1 MINRKELANAI
12 RFLSIDAI
20 QRAKSGH
27 PGAPM
32 GMADIAEILWRE
44 FVKHN
49 PKNPNWPDR
58 DRVVLSNGHASMLL
72 YSVLHLTGYDLSIE
86 DIKNFRQLG
95 SKTPGHP
102 EYGSTPGVE
111 TTTGPLGQGI
121 ANAVGMALGEK
132 ILASTFNKQDIKI
145 VDHFTYVLLGDG
157 CLMEGISHEACSLA
171 GTWGLG
177 KLIALYDDNNITI
190 DGNVNGWFT
199 EDIKKRFESYGW
211 HVIPDVDGHDSQAIY
226 LAIKE
231 AREEKQRPSIICFK
245 TTIGFGSPHLGG
257 SEKTHGSPLGEE
269 EVMAT
274 RKNLGWEYPPFEIP
288 DHIYKAWDAREKGKI
303 LEESWIEKFERYTQK
318 YPKEAQEFLRR
329 INRELPQDIDKIF
342 DNTLKKFVTQDID
355 IATRRASGMVLE
367 EISPHLPELIGG
379 SADLSGSN
387 NTKWSGSIPFTNKN
401 PRANYI
407 HYGVREFAMS
417 GIMNGLILHGGF
429 LPYGGTFLVFS
440 DYMRNGIRLS
450 ALMGKQV
457 IYVLT
462 HDSIGVGEDGPTHQP
477 IEHISSLRLIP
488 NLMVFRPC
496 DLVETLIAW
505 KQAIKQKNHPSA
517 LILSRQG
524 LKKQIDS
531 IKKAKEV
538 EKGGYILIKEPESP
552 PQVILIASGSEVGI
566 CAQAANILNSES
578 ISTRVVSMPCMEL
591 FERQDV
597 EYKNKVIDKNA
608 KIILAVEAG
617 RPDIWYKYVGD
628 QGKVLG
634 INEFGKSAPGKVLFE
649 YYGFT
654 SENIIKIIK
663 QSI

>member
-44 FVKHN
+44 FVRHN

-86 DIKNFRQLG
+86 DIKNFRQLN
-95 SKTPGHP
+95 SKTPGYP
-102 EYGSTPGVE
+102 EYGATPGVE

-132 ILASTFNKQDIKI
+132 ILASTFNKEDIKI

-157 CLMEGISHEACSLA
+157 CLMEGISHEVCSLA

-211 HVIPDVDGHDSQAIY
+211 HVIPDVDGHDPEAIY

-245 TTIGFGSPHLGG
+245 TTIGFGSPHLAG

-274 RKNLGWEYPPFEIP
+274 RKNLDWEYPPFEIP
-288 DHIYKAWDAREKGKI
+288 EHIYKAWDARERGKI
-303 LEESWIEKFERYTQK
+303 LEESWIEKFKRYTQK
-318 YPKEAQEFLRR
+318 YPKEAKEFLRR
-329 INRELPQDIDKIF
+329 INGELPQDIDKIF
-342 DNTLKKFVTQDID
+342 DNQLEEFVSQDID

-367 EISPHLPELIGG
+367 KISPHLPELIGG

-387 NTKWSGSIPFTNKN
+387 NTKWSGSISFTNKN
-401 PRANYI
+401 PQANYI
-407 HYGVREFAMS
+407 HYGVREFAMAS
-417 GIMNGLILHGGF
+417 IMNGLILHGGF

-450 ALMGKQV
+450 ALMEKQV

-538 EKGGYILIKEPESP
+538 EKGGYILIEEPESP
-552 PQVILIASGSEVGI
+552 PQVVLIASGSEVEI
-566 CAQAANILNSES
+566 CVEASKILNNEF
-578 ISTRVVSMPCMEL
+578 ISTRVVSMPCIEL
-591 FERQDV
+591 FETQDID
-597 EYKNKVIDKNA
+597 YKNKVIDKNA

-617 RPDIWYKYVGD
+617 RPEIWYKYVGN

-654 SENIIKIIK
+654 TQNIIKIIK